1 MGKAKRF
8 NSYDQAVQD
17 QRNIVQN
24 YGQGR
29 QGLSGIRSSF
39 RTSPPSPISDFDPN
53 REENIA
59 TVVADNLGNHTATQ
73 DLNLAGN
80 DIILSSDGDTKFN
93 VVGANV
99 LFQCSNSGASTEV
112 FRISATELQMAQNID
127 VNEKDIENVNM
138 ITFKDDHNNNFIKS
152 STSGIVYNA
161 HSNDHHKFYSGLTAL
176 VTIDTANI
184 SLGAPLDMDT
194 NNISSCG
201 NISFH
206 THSGASAGQNI
217 STSTD
222 GLLYQATNPDT
233 HDFLVSAVSRF
244 EIEQS
249 KISLKE
255 DTELTGGKRL
265 ASSSATEIGI
275 FVRNETGTIGTLG
288 TVQLPEY
295 TATTAPTN
303 GTLDTNFGAFQGSSG
318 IFRDTDTTAGSRFYI
333 RGSDGNW
340 YYSFLTQQT

>member
-1 MGKAKRF
+1 MGKARRF
-8 NSYDQAVQD
+8 DSYSNDVD
-17 QRNIVQN
+17 NERNISQL
-24 YGQGR
+24 YGQAR
-29 QGLSGIRSSF
+29 QNLSGVGSSF
-39 RTSPPSPISDFDPN
+39 RSSPLGVNTVSGNPTITS
-53 REENIA
+53 
-59 TVVADNLGNHTATQ
+59 TGDNLGNHTATQ

-93 VVGANV
+93 VVGATV
-99 LFQCSNSGASTEV
+99 LFMCSNSGSSAEV
-112 FRISATELQMAQNID
+112 FRIGATELQMAQNID

-184 SLGAPLDMDT
+184 SLGAPLDMHT
-194 NNISSCG
+194 NNINSSG
-201 NISFH
+201 NINF
-206 THSGASAGQNI
+206 TNTGQVI
-217 STSTD
+217 TTSTA

-244 EIEQS
+244 EVEQS

>member
-8 NSYDQAVQD
+8 NSYDSDVEDKRKIA
-17 QRNIVQN
+17 QN
-24 YGQGR
+24 YGLAR
-29 QGLSGIRSSF
+29 QNLSGIGSSF
-39 RTSPPSPISDFDPN
+39 RSSPLSPITSSSNPDAFSSG
-53 REENIA
+53 
-59 TVVADNLGNHTATQ
+59 ADNLGNHLATQ
-73 DLNLAGN
+73 DLDMNGN
-80 DIILSSDGDTKFN
+80 DIILSTDGDTKFN

-127 VNEKDIENVNM
+127 VNEKDLEKVNM
-138 ITFKDDHNNNFIKS
+138 ITFKDDFNNNFIS
-152 STSGIVYNA
+152 STTTGVTYNVDSA
-161 HSNDHHKFYSGLTAL
+161 DHHKFYSGLTAL
-176 VTIDTANI
+176 VTIDTADI
-184 SLGAPLDMDT
+184 TLGADLDMAT

-206 THSGASAGQNI
+206 THSSASPGQNI
-217 STSTD
+217 TTSTA

-244 EIEQS
+244 EVEQS

-318 IFRDTDTTAGSRFYI
+318 IFRDTDTTSGSRFYI